1 MSGISTVNTVDGK
14 QLKASIISFISL
26 FIAFASTLVNAYIV
40 LYPHHPLEFPRI
52 QLAISLLAVSAIA
65 LGVAFHYKAR
75 PLELLT
81 PSYAPLSAGRVR
93 WIPLVLAI
101 SLLFGVGE
109 MSVRASRDPLIV
121 MNAHLQFLALCIA
134 IVLVI
139 FSLGGVRL
147 ALPRIKRAEIN
158 WFSLICLG
166 AVVVVAY
173 VVRVWELDIAIL
185 RNIDESL
192 FYDTAL
198 WFHDDINTG
207 LMGGMP
213 FDPVI
218 TRVYSY
224 WNYLTL
230 EILGYNFFSARY
242 TNALIGVISVI
253 AAYEAVRIFFNRKTA
268 LIAALLLATFPAH
281 VHYSR
286 LTNPLIAELIAGT
299 VTILFIGR
307 ALKWNKRIDWVLAGV
322 ALALTHYFYEAARL
336 TTVPF
341 IIMFLL
347 WMSLVLPK
355 RLRGYGKG
363 VVLCFITTMLILI
376 PPYYLMITE
385 GNLFAGR
392 LENVENQRNEL
403 AALLEGGI
411 EDEEE
416 SHQALWYIGS
426 PFLVYTTVRDLVIG
440 FYDGRYGMVLPLFA
454 PFFLLGF
461 CLLIFLWRYPSI
473 YFLGWLLGV
482 SIGNILILT
491 AHIHVR
497 YSYTH
502 VAAVVFMAVGINY
515 VWQLFQDHF
524 RPQSEALRSVPYAL
538 AIIIAVGQ
546 TAYFFFD
553 HVNEVNTSYW
563 SNVAGADPWDATL
576 RLTELPPN
584 TQAYF
589 FFDDL
594 DTPRMELTVRLYNG
608 YAYPMLLVSAETVD
622 LTSLP
627 TDRSYAFFV
636 MYDDEEAPALLQAT
650 FGERLQG
657 VLYNRVKPQIPS
669 EEVFGLYFV
678 AQEGVEFD
686 LYSLAR

>member
-1 MSGISTVNTVDGK
+1 MSDISTVNAVTEK
-14 QLKASIISFISL
+14 PTQERIISLISL
-26 FIAFASTLVNAYIV
+26 FVAFLSTLANAYIV

-52 QLAISLLAVSAIA
+52 SLTLFLLVVSLIS

-75 PLELLT
+75 PLEILM
-81 PSYAPLSAGRVR
+81 PSYAPLSVGRVR
-93 WIPLVLAI
+93 WLPLALAI
-101 SLLFGVGE
+101 ILLVGVGE
-109 MSVRASRDPLIV
+109 MSVRVQRDPLIS
-121 MNAHLQFLALCIA
+121 MNAHLQFLVLCIA
-134 IVLVI
+134 IVLLI

-147 ALPRIKRAEIN
+147 ALPPIKRPEID
-158 WFSLICLG
+158 WFPLICLG
-166 AVVVVAY
+166 MIVVVAY
-173 VVRVWELDIAIL
+173 VVRVWQLDIAIL
-185 RNIDESL
+185 RNIDESI
-192 FYDTAL
+192 FYDTAM
-198 WFHDDINTG
+198 WFYDDITTP

-230 EILGYNFFSARY
+230 EALGYNFFSVRY
-242 TNALIGVISVI
+242 TNVIIGVISVI
-253 AAYEAVRIFFNRKTA
+253 VAYEAVRIFFNSKTA
-268 LIAALLLATFPAH
+268 LIAALILATFPAH

-286 LTNPLIAELIAGT
+286 LTNPLTAELVAGT
-299 VTILFIGR
+299 ITILFIGR

-322 ALALTHYFYEAARL
+322 ALAFTHYFYEAARL
-336 TTVPF
+336 TTIPF
-341 IIMFLL
+341 VVMFLI
-347 WMSLVLPK
+347 WVALVLPK

-363 VVLCFITTMLILI
+363 IVLCFVTTVLILI
-376 PPYYLMITE
+376 PPYYLMITDQ
-385 GNLFAGR
+385 NLFAGR
-392 LENVENQRNEL
+392 FDNVEYERNEL
-403 AALLEGGI
+403 AALLENGI
-411 EDEEE
+411 ENEDEAYR
-416 SHQALWYIGS
+416 ALWYAGA
-426 PFLVYTTVRDLVIG
+426 PFLVYTTSRDPLIG
-440 FYDGRYGMVLPLFA
+440 FYDGRYGMVLPQFT

-461 CLLIFLWRYPSI
+461 CLLVLLWRYPSI
-473 YFLGWLLGV
+473 YFVGWLLGV
-482 SIGNILILT
+482 SIGNVVILT

-546 TAYFFFD
+546 GAYFFFD
-553 HVNEVNTSYW
+553 HVQEVNTSYW
-563 SNVAGADPWDATL
+563 TRVPGADPWDAAL
-576 RLTELPPN
+576 RITELPPN
-584 TQAYF
+584 TQAYIF
-589 FFDDL
+589 FNEL
-594 DTPRMELTVRLYNG
+594 DTIRMELTVRLYNG
-608 YAYPMLLVSAETVD
+608 YTYPIPLVSAETID
-622 LTSLP
+622 LASLP

-636 MYDDEEAPALLQAT
+636 MYDDEESPALLEAT